1 VTAPEASDNTTEARG
16 DDFSAIQRLKTIYVI
31 CTAIICGVT
40 FYFNKVTFENS
51 FQHYRSTVEL
61 HRLEP
66 LARNLEGLYYQNR
79 NWNFLSTIDIVR
91 AMAPG
96 PQDGGRPR
104 PTFID
109 RAMSN
114 IDGQP
119 YPPEPPGDGQR
130 PGPSFAPPAPPP
142 HIMDLSRRVA
152 IYEENQH
159 IWGPEVDDKVTMPLW
174 SSGRKIGSIRL
185 APGSSPDAEADNEL
199 MHRSQDAYLGSS
211 AAAFLALLI
220 LGQYLLTRA
229 EAQKKKL
236 TVALL
241 QLKGA
246 ERKAIL
252 EGEDAELTAAF
263 NSLANS
269 LAELDSGHR
278 QWVAD
283 TSHELRT
290 PIAVLRAQVEAF
302 QDGIQELTPRNLA
315 VLHSEI
321 MALSKLVDDL
331 HWLAKYDVG
340 QIKTTAVPVDINQT
354 LQDVL
359 ESFEE
364 RREAKEIKLENLV
377 PAEEKLIVIADAS
390 RLRQVLTNL
399 TENSLRYTNKG
410 GTMRISHVVNGPLL
424 ELYFDDT
431 EPGVPDELL
440 PRLFD
445 RFFRVESSRAR
456 TMGGSGLGLAI
467 CLNNMQMLGGKIE
480 ASHSSMGGLRIE
492 LTLPMVEAHT

>member
-1 VTAPEASDNTTEARG
+1 
-16 DDFSAIQRLKTIYVI
+16 
-31 CTAIICGVT
+31 
-40 FYFNKVTFENS
+40 
-51 FQHYRSTVEL
+51 
-61 HRLEP
+61 
-66 LARNLEGLYYQNR
+66 
-79 NWNFLSTIDIVR
+79 
-91 AMAPG
+91 
-96 PQDGGRPR
+96 
-104 PTFID
+104 
-109 RAMSN
+109 
-114 IDGQP
+114 
-119 YPPEPPGDGQR
+119 
-130 PGPSFAPPAPPP
+130 
-142 HIMDLSRRVA
+142 
-152 IYEENQH
+152 
-159 IWGPEVDDKVTMPLW
+159 
-174 SSGRKIGSIRL
+174 
-185 APGSSPDAEADNEL
+185 
-199 MHRSQDAYLGSS
+199 
-211 AAAFLALLI
+211 
-220 LGQYLLTRA
+220 
-229 EAQKKKL
+229 
-236 TVALL
+236 
-241 QLKGA
+241 
-246 ERKAIL
+246 
-252 EGEDAELTAAF
+252 
-263 NSLANS
+263 
-269 LAELDSGHR
+269 
-278 QWVAD
+278 
-283 TSHELRT
+283 
-290 PIAVLRAQVEAF
+290 
-302 QDGIQELTPRNLA
+302 
-315 VLHSEI
+315 

-399 TENSLRYTNKG
+399 TENSMRYTNKG

>member
-1 VTAPEASDNTTEARG
+1 VTAPEASDNITEARG
-16 DDFSAIQRLKTIYVI
+16 DEPIAAAAGHGNDLSATQHLKTIYVI
-31 CTAIICGVT
+31 CAAIICGVT

-51 FQHYRSTVEL
+51 FQRYRSTIEL

-66 LARNLEGLYYQNR
+66 LA
-79 NWNFLSTIDIVR
+79 
-91 AMAPG
+91 
-96 PQDGGRPR
+96 
-104 PTFID
+104 
-109 RAMSN
+109 
-114 IDGQP
+114 
-119 YPPEPPGDGQR
+119 
-130 PGPSFAPPAPPP
+130 
-142 HIMDLSRRVA
+142 
-152 IYEENQH
+152 
-159 IWGPEVDDKVTMPLW
+159 
-174 SSGRKIGSIRL
+174 
-185 APGSSPDAEADNEL
+185 PDAEADREL
-199 MHRSQDAYLGSS
+199 MRRSQDANLGSS
-211 AAAFLALLI
+211 AAVFLALLV

-229 EAQKKKL
+229 ETQKKKL
-236 TVALL
+236 AQALL
-241 QLKGA
+241 QLKSS
-246 ERKAIL
+246 ERKATL

-263 NSLANS
+263 NNLAAS

-340 QIKTTAVPVDINQT
+340 QIKTTSVPVDLNQT

-410 GTMRISHVVNGPLL
+410 GTLRISRVLNVVNQPLL
-424 ELYFDDT
+424 KLYFDDT

>member
-1 VTAPEASDNTTEARG
+1 MTAPEASDNRTETRG
-16 DDFSAIQRLKTIYVI
+16 DEPIATAAGPGNDVSANQRLQVIYVI
-31 CTAIICGVT
+31 CAAIICGVT
-40 FYFNKVTFENS
+40 FYFNKITFENS
-51 FQHYRSTVEL
+51 FQHYRS
-61 HRLEP
+61 
-66 LARNLEGLYYQNR
+66 
-79 NWNFLSTIDIVR
+79 
-91 AMAPG
+91 
-96 PQDGGRPR
+96 
-104 PTFID
+104 
-109 RAMSN
+109 
-114 IDGQP
+114 
-119 YPPEPPGDGQR
+119 
-130 PGPSFAPPAPPP
+130 
-142 HIMDLSRRVA
+142 RRVA
-152 IYEENQH
+152 IYDENQH

-185 APGSSPDAEADNEL
+185 AQGSSSDAEADNEFL
-199 MHRSQDAYLGSS
+199 RRSQDANLGSC
-211 AAAFLALLI
+211 AAVFLALLV

-236 TVALL
+236 TEALL

-246 ERKAIL
+246 EGKANL

-263 NSLANS
+263 NSLAAS

-340 QIKTTAVPVDINQT
+340 QIKTTSVPVDINQT

-410 GTMRISHVVNGPLL
+410 GTLRISHVVNVVNEPLL
-424 ELYFDDT
+424 KLYFDDT

-492 LTLPMVEAHT
+492 LILPMVEAHT